1 MTDGYFIGLGD
12 KTTCGG
18 KVLDGDDRVNFF
30 GLLHAREG
38 DRVSCGKD
46 GKIYRIV
53 GGISHMESHGKLM
66 AGTLDSFSDCPCRA
80 RLIPSVFTASY
91 QNEKS
96 TPQSARRAAQP
107 GSSTVTNPSVAPRQ
121 SSFAPSSH
129 PAPTAFNRVEAQ
141 EPGFYVAPKS
151 MTREA
156 LEATLFPMRDSAV
169 MSKFQ
174 ALNPNLGE
182 IKAGSMIVLGD
193 PNNTSCTYQEAQL
206 MQAAQQVKASLDPLT
221 PEQADFMHRHGA
233 EIASFTGPTSTWLGV
248 SAVVMETHLTKLRD
262 TLQAIERLHQQSYR
276 QHGHLK
282 SPQFFADRKH
292 LLAKL
297 DAHLLSSTRLR
308 GQTTF
313 GDHPKLK
320 TALGISNRSL
330 VHHWDKAGAPGQ
342 IPGYATHVDATSR
355 AAKYMK
361 TGGYIGIGI
370 GGVSSLLAI
379 EQVCNGDSEAA
390 CEKVKF
396 TEGGKFGISTL
407 GGGAGGWAGQVASG
421 PICLALGVS
430 TGIGVLSVSRP
441 LGIGAWGG
449 VRLSVAWVVNTWGIK
464 FTKLYSH
471 DQYRHVVSLDCDH
484 FYGWSW
490 SARSCGSRIQPV
502 PKPPSPGRHKRGLEE
517 QPLYLYLGHEPGE
530 AGFDLVPLGDSK
542 NRTDD
547 HNTKVITSHR

>member
-18 KVLDGDDRVNFF
+18 KVLDGDPRVNIY
-30 GLLHAREG
+30 GLLHARAG

-46 GKIYRIV
+46 GKTYRIV
-53 GGISHMESHGKLM
+53 GGISHMESHGKLV

-96 TPQSARRAAQP
+96 APQAARRTAQP
-107 GSSTVTNPSVAPRQ
+107 TSSTLTSPSVAPRQ
-121 SSFAPSSH
+121 SSFAPSSQ
-129 PAPTAFNRVEAQ
+129 PAPVAFNRVEPQ
-141 EPGFYVAPKS
+141 EPGFYVVPKS

-156 LEATLFPMRDSAV
+156 LEATLFPMPDSAV

-174 ALNPNLGE
+174 ALNPSLGE
-182 IKAGSMIVLGD
+182 IKAGSMIVLSD
-193 PNNTSCTYQEAQL
+193 PNNFQCTREEAQL
-206 MQAAQQVKASLDPLT
+206 MEAAEHVKKSLDPLT
-221 PEQADFMHRHGA
+221 PDEADFLQLHGA
-233 EIASFTGPTSTWLGV
+233 EIASFTGLTSTWLGV
-248 SAVVMETHLTKLRD
+248 SAVVMETHVSRMRD
-262 TLQAIERLHQQSYR
+262 TLQAMERLHQESYR

-292 LLAKL
+292 LLTQL
-297 DAHLLSSTRLR
+297 DAHLLNSTRLR

-379 EQVCNGDSEAA
+379 QQVCNGDSGAA

-396 TEGGKFGISTL
+396 TEGGKFAGATAVGAL
-407 GGGAGGWAGQVASG
+407 GGEMGKLAGV

-430 TGIGVLSVSRP
+430 TGIGGVVCVAVIV
-441 LGIGAWGG
+441 GAGAWVGTKVGEMGG
-449 VRLSVAWVVNTWGIK
+449 EAIGEKIYQV
-464 FTKLYSH
+464 
-471 DQYRHVVSLDCDH
+471 
-484 FYGWSW
+484 
-490 SARSCGSRIQPV
+490 IQP
-502 PKPPSPGRHKRGLEE
+502 
-517 QPLYLYLGHEPGE
+517 
-530 AGFDLVPLGDSK
+530 
-542 NRTDD
+542 
-547 HNTKVITSHR
+547 